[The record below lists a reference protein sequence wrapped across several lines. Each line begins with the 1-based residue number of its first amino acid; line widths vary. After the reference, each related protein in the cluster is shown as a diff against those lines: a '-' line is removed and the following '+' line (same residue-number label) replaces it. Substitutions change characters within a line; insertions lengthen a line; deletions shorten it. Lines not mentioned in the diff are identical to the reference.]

1 MILFKQQLSQSWQQ
15 SKISVVDAAEVLGVE
30 ATEAKVVE
38 QEEEVVHRLAG
49 LERVAVGELGALHM
63 CCNGREKKARVC
75 CVGPSFFAQ
84 NI

>member
-38 QEEEVVHRLAG
+38 QEEEVEDR
-49 LERVAVGELGALHM
+49 
-63 CCNGREKKARVC
+63 ARVSQEDT
-75 CVGPSFFAQ
+75 GGQ
-84 NI
+84 G

>member
-38 QEEEVVHRLAG
+38 QEEEV
-49 LERVAVGELGALHM
+49 ED
-63 CCNGREKKARVC
+63 KARVSQEDT
-75 CVGPSFFAQ
+75 GGQ
-84 NI
+84 G